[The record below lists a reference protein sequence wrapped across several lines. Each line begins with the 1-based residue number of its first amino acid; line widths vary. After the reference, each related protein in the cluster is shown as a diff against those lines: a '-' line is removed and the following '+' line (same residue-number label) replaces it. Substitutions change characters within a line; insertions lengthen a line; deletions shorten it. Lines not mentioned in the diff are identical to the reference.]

1 MFNRKL
7 SAVAIFDRERTKTPE
22 QNKCEGR
29 KKGKCNTYIGRIWNY
44 FMCLKYRDLVLNYS
58 TMKLK

>member
-7 SAVAIFDRERTKTPE
+7 SAVAIFGKEKTKTPE

-29 KKGKCNTYIGRIWNY
+29 KKGKCNIQVGYGIISR
-44 FMCLKYRDLVLNYS
+44 V
-58 TMKLK
+58 